1 MYVTD
6 EQIDVMRELINIG
19 VGRAAGS
26 LNMMLR
32 SHVRLQVP
40 SVEVLVP
47 SMLEERIH
55 GLKDKVLSIVQLT
68 FKGPFSGIASLI
80 FPTRSAAK
88 LVAVLTED
96 ERDSVDLDSIRIGTL
111 TEVGNIVLNGV
122 IGVIGNEIEQYIYF
136 SVPTYAEN
144 PIEVLLTPNGADDK
158 TLVVWAQAQFTVERH
173 HIDGDIILLFDVGL
187 FDVLLAAVNREI
199 GPRSVNSQ

>member
-6 EQIDVMRELINIG
+6 EHIDVMKELINIG

-32 SHVRLQVP
+32 SHVHLQVP
-40 SVEVLVP
+40 SIEVLLP
-47 SMLEERIH
+47 SALEERIR
-55 GLKDKVLSIVQLT
+55 GLKGEMLSIVQLT
-68 FKGPFSGIASLI
+68 FRGPFSGVASLI
-80 FPTRSAAK
+80 FPTKSAAK

-96 ERDSVDLDSIRIGTL
+96 ERYSVDLDDSIRIGTL

-122 IGVIGNEIEQYIYF
+122 MGVIGNEVEQYIHF

-144 PIEVLLTPNGADDK
+144 PIEVLLAPSDSNDSV
-158 TLVVWAQAQFTVERH
+158 LVVWAQAQFTVERH
-173 HIDGDIILLFDVGL
+173 QIDGDIILLFEVGL
-187 FDVLLAAVNREI
+187 FDVLLAALNRKV
-199 GPRSVNSQ
+199 GAPS